1 MKYHHRRHGPAG
13 NGRDRTMNSFLRTI
27 LESVVIAMLFALTL
41 FSMAHAE
48 DRGHGWH
55 TDPLPDPR
63 PAHEQELTSG
73 INALNWGLYSEL
85 SADPGKNLFY
95 SPYSIYEALAMAY
108 TGARG
113 QTAKQ
118 MAGVMQLQM
127 NPDALG
133 QAVAALHKTLL
144 SSAAGGNPFQLTVA
158 NALWGQKTVPFHKS
172 FLDTLE
178 HYFGAGLRLADFK
191 NNAESERVKINNW
204 VQEQTNDKIK
214 DLLAPGAVHSGT
226 RLVLTNAIYFKAA
239 WAEPFQQGLTSKA
252 DFHLYNG
259 QAISVDMMRSVEKY
273 RLYEAENFKAAVL
286 PYAGSQMSM
295 VLILPDEGK
304 LKLVEQML
312 AGSVFGNVIP
322 AMALSGEF
330 RKLDLQLPR
339 FRMETDFSLARTLKN
354 MGMPTAFSN
363 AADFSG
369 MTDAESI
376 NIDDVIHKAFV
387 AVDEK
392 GTEAAA
398 ATGITMRATSVPPPE
413 TPVPFIC
420 DRPFLLVIQHNDS
433 NAILFMGR
441 VSDPS

>member
-1 MKYHHRRHGPAG
+1 
-13 NGRDRTMNSFLRTI
+13 MNSFLRTI

-48 DRGHGWH
+48 DRGNGWH
-55 TDPLPDPR
+55 TDPFPDER
-63 PAHEQELTSG
+63 PTPAQELLTG
-73 INALNWGLYSEL
+73 LNAFNWNLYSEL

-95 SPYSIYEALAMAY
+95 SPYSIYEALAMVY

-113 QTAKQ
+113 QTAEQ
-118 MAGVMQLQM
+118 MDGVMLLQM
-127 NPDALG
+127 SPETLG
-133 QAVAALHKTLL
+133 QTVSALHKTLHP
-144 SSAAGGNPFQLTVA
+144 SATGDNPFHLTVA
-158 NALWGQKTVPFHKS
+158 NALWGQKSVPFHKT

-178 HYFGAGLRLADFK
+178 QYYGAGLRLADFK
-191 NNAESERVKINNW
+191 NNAESERKTINDW
-204 VQEQTNDKIK
+204 VQKQTNDRIK
-214 DLLAPGAVHSGT
+214 DLLAPGDVDSGT

-239 WAEPFQQGLTSKA
+239 WAEPFQQGLTTKA

-259 QAISVDMMRSVEKY
+259 KTVSVDMMRSVEKY
-273 RLYEAENFKAAVL
+273 RLYDAGNFRAAVL
-286 PYAGSQMSM
+286 PYAGGQMSM
-295 VLILPDEGK
+295 VLILPDPGK
-304 LKLVEQML
+304 LEAVEQML
-312 AGSVFGNVIP
+312 VGAGFGNVVP

-339 FRMETDFSLARTLKN
+339 FRMETNFSLAQTLKH
-354 MGMPTAFSN
+354 MGMPAAFTN

-369 MTDAESI
+369 MTDTESLK
-376 NIDDVIHKAFV
+376 IDGVIHKAFV

-398 ATGITMRATSVPPPE
+398 ATGIAMRATSAPPPE

-420 DRPFLLVIQHNDS
+420 DRPFLLVIQHNHS
-433 NAILFMGR
+433 NTILFTGR